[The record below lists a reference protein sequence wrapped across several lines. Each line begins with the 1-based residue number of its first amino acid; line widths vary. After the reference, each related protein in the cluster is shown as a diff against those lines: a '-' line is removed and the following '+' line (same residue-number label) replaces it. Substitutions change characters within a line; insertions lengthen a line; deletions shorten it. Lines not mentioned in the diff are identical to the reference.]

1 VVYDIKKYG
10 SDVLRNKCEPVEE
23 ITDEIGEIL
32 ENMRETMKAAN
43 GVGLAAPQ
51 VGINKRFFVC
61 MIGENNILKIINP
74 VITPLSEEKIVFE
87 EGCLSI
93 PGIYK
98 NVNRYQKIKINYL
111 DENGNPKEMELEDY
125 PAVVV
130 QHETDHLDGILFVD
144 KISAVAKKMIGKK
157 LALLKKNSLKDSKNS

>member
-1 VVYDIKKYG
+1 MVYDIIKYG
-10 SDVLRNKCEPVEE
+10 NELLKNKSDVVEE
-23 ITDEIGEIL
+23 ITDELREIL
-32 ENMRETMKAAN
+32 DNLVKTMIDSN

-61 MIGENNILKIINP
+61 MIGEDNIIKVINP

-98 NVNRYQKIKINYL
+98 NVNRYKKVKMNYL
-111 DENGNPKEMELEDY
+111 DEDGNQKELELEDY
-125 PAVVV
+125 PSVVV
-130 QHETDHLDGILFVD
+130 QHEADHLDGVLFVD
-144 KISAVAKKMIGKK
+144 KISPVAKRMIGKK
-157 LALLKKNSLKDSKNS
+157 LALLRKNNSK